1 MKDNKQITDVD
12 LWMDSTVARIMTT
25 AEPGKVIHEVNS
37 TYESRERID
46 GEGADGV
53 LLGAYRATNDEFTKH
68 NREKNALRSFFKSI
82 VGSLVNYNSIEVDG
96 IGTIP
101 AQFCNFVKE
110 EDLLKGKEIHLKGNL
125 KTI

>member
-1 MKDNKQITDVD
+1 MKDKKQIAGVD

-82 VGSLVNYNSIEVDG
+82 VDSLVNYNSIEVDG
-96 IGTIP
+96 VGTVP

-125 KTI
+125 KTT

>member
-1 MKDNKQITDVD
+1 MKDKKQIAGVE

-82 VGSLVNYNSIEVDG
+82 VDSLVNYNSIEVDG
-96 IGTIP
+96 VGTVP

-125 KTI
+125 KTT